1 MNAHA
6 PIAHIHVATPA
17 PAAPVLCP
25 CPGCGAS
32 PEIDPSFFG
41 EVCIYCDNDLC
52 EGIGD
57 GWVQAMGVTLEK
69 AAAKWNGLSEELPG
83 SGLK

>member
-6 PIAHIHVATPA
+6 PIPLFPVATTPA

-25 CPGCGAS
+25 CPGCGAP

-41 EVCIYCDNDLC
+41 EFCIYCDVDSC

-57 GWVQAMGVTLEK
+57 GWVQAMGVTLES
-69 AAAKWNGLSEELPG
+69 AAAKWNELSNSEIERAE
-83 SGLK
+83 